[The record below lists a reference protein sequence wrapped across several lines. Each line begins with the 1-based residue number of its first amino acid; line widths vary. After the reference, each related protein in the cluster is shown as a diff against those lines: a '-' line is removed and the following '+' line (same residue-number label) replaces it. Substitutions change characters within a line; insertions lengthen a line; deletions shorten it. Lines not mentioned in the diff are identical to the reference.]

1 MFELGKTVVSEEIL
15 ENHFVCDLNA
25 CKGACC
31 IDGNA
36 GAPLDESE
44 TQILNDLFE
53 DLVPFLRPEGVQAI
67 RDQGSFVKGDD
78 GDWETPLIDQNECAY
93 VVFSEQGI
101 AQCGIENAYKAGATN
116 WQKPLSCHLYPV
128 RIREYTMLTAV
139 NYHKWEICDPACSL
153 GDSLKVPI
161 YKFVKDALIRKFGAQ
176 WYEELEKTARR
187 LSDSRDVQNNL
198 RP

>member
-36 GAPLDESE
+36 GAPLEEAE
-44 TQILNDLFE
+44 TQILEELFN

-67 RDQGSFVKGDD
+67 RDQGSFVKGED

-93 VVFSEQGI
+93 VVFNEQGI
-101 AQCGIENAYKAGATN
+101 AQCGIENAYKAGAIN
-116 WQKPLSCHLYPV
+116 WQKPVSCHLYPV
-128 RIREYTMLTAV
+128 RIREYTLLTAV

-176 WYEELEKTARR
+176 WYEDLEKTAMS
-187 LSDSRDVQNNL
+187 LSDGRDV
-198 RP
+198 